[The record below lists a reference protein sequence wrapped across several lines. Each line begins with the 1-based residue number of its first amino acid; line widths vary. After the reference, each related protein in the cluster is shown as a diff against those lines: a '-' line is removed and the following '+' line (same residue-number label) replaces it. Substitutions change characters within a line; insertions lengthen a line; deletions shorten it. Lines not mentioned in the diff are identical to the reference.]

1 MKRNYIAPEMEIQE
15 IELET
20 IVAGSPSVMGIS
32 SEKGGE
38 SEDFAQGH
46 RGTWGNLWE

>member
-1 MKRNYIAPEMEIQE
+1 MKQTYIAPEMEIVE

-20 IVAGSPSVMGIS
+20 IVSMSINTEEQGDEPN
-32 SEKGGE
+32 
-38 SEDFAQGH
+38 DFAHQR

>member
-1 MKRNYIAPEMEIQE
+1 VE

-20 IVAGSPSVMGIS
+20 IVSMSVGINT
-32 SEKGGE
+32 EGQGTE
-38 SEDFAQGH
+38 EEDVAHQR